1 MNGILRIT
9 DPILSDDSIDKYED
23 VEYEPVAGT
32 NLNSS
37 GADIRLAIET
47 QDIFTHPSESFLIIE
62 GRLLKA
68 DGTPYD
74 PANLITL
81 TNNGIM
87 HLFKR
92 IRYDLSGQEI
102 ENIMNVGQVTT
113 MLGLLKYPDDFS
125 KSKGL
130 NQLWYKDTTIR
141 ADNENGGFNV
151 RRTYIFQADPVGSF
165 SFKIPLKHIFG
176 FCEDYDFSKSKGLNQ
191 LWYKDTTIRAD
202 NENGGFNVRRT
213 YIFQADPVG
222 SFSFKI
228 PLKHIFG
235 FCEDYDKVVYG
246 LKHNLTLTRNND
258 NDAIFKSAALAV
270 GGRDNVADG
279 QVRLSKVSWFM
290 PHVTPA
296 DKVKMELY
304 KIIERKEKIP
314 VGYRMIQCDS
324 ATIPHNSTSFSRRLS
339 VKSSPEVPR
348 FIIVGFQTNK
358 SGNQKRNPSVF
369 DSVNIS
375 NIYVMLNSMRYPT
388 ADYNI
393 SFDKQQF
400 SRVYGDTADFRS
412 KFFNMDELVSSP
424 NINPSDYRTLY
435 PLFLFDVSKQSEK
448 LKYSTTDIQVKM
460 FFSDG
465 IPLNTQVYG
474 VIISDRLINFQSD
487 GNKFSVVF

>member
-1 MNGILRIT
+1 MSGILRIT
-9 DPILSDDSIDKYED
+9 DPIPSDDSIDKYED
-23 VEYEPVAGT
+23 YEYGTVAGT
-32 NLNSS
+32 NLNSFGS
-37 GADIRLAIET
+37 DIRLTIET
-47 QDIFTHPSESFLIIE
+47 QDVFTQPSESFLIIE
-62 GRLLKA
+62 GQLVRNDNNNVYA
-68 DGTPYD
+68 VGD
-74 PANLITL
+74 LITL
-81 TNNGIM
+81 TNNGIT

-92 IRYDLSGQEI
+92 IQYDLSGQVVESLQDP
-102 ENIMNVGQVTT
+102 GQATT

-130 NQLWYKDTTIR
+130 NQLWYKDMTVNANNNNAGFSIR
-141 ADNENGGFNV
+141 
-151 RRTYIFQADPVGSF
+151 RSYIIVNADPIG
-165 SFKIPLKHIFG
+165 
-176 FCEDYDFSKSKGLNQ
+176 
-191 LWYKDTTIRAD
+191 T
-202 NENGGFNVRRT
+202 
-213 YIFQADPVG
+213 
-222 SFSFKI
+222 FSFKI

-246 LKHNLTLTRNND
+246 LKHTLTLTRNND
-258 NDAIFKSAALAV
+258 NNAIFKT
-270 GGRDNVADG
+270 DNVDG
-279 QVRLSKVSWFM
+279 AGNDVVVDGKVILSKVSWFM

-296 DKVKMELY
+296 DKDQMELY

-314 VGYRMIQCDS
+314 VGYRMIQCDN
-324 ATIPHNSTSFSRRLS
+324 AVIPPTSTSFSWRLS

-358 SGNQKRNPSVF
+358 IGNQKTNPSLF
-369 DSVNIS
+369 NNVNVS
-375 NIYVMLNSMRYPT
+375 NMYVMLNSMRYP
-388 ADYNI
+388 AVDYNI

-400 SRVYGDTADFRS
+400 SRVYGDAADFRS

-460 FFSDG
+460 HFSVG
-465 IPLNTQVYG
+465 IPNNTQAYT

>member
-1 MNGILRIT
+1 MKSILRIT
-9 DPILSDDSIDKYED
+9 DPILSDNSIDKYEEI
-23 VEYEPVAGT
+23 VYEPVAGT
-32 NLNSS
+32 NLNAS
-37 GADIRLAIET
+37 GQDIRLTVET
-47 QDIFTHPSESFLIIE
+47 QDIFTHQSESFLIVE

-68 DGTPYD
+68 DNNSYGNND
-74 PANLITL
+74 LISL

-102 ENIMNVGQVTT
+102 ESLVHPGQATT

-130 NQLWYKDTTIR
+130 NQLWYKDTTGV
-141 ADNENGGFNV
+141 ADNDNVGFEF
-151 RRTYIFQADPVGSF
+151 RRQYIIVNSNP
-165 SFKIPLKHIFG
+165 K
-176 FCEDYDFSKSKGLNQ
+176 
-191 LWYKDTTIRAD
+191 
-202 NENGGFNVRRT
+202 
-213 YIFQADPVG
+213 G

-246 LKHNLTLTRNND
+246 LKHNLTLTRNDD
-258 NDAIFKSAALAV
+258 NDAIFKSEAV
-270 GGRDNVADG
+270 DGGGNPVVVDG
-279 QVRLSKVSWFM
+279 KVILSKISWFM

-296 DKVKMELY
+296 DKDKMELY

-324 ATIPHNSTSFSRRLS
+324 ASIPQSNSFSWRLS

-348 FIIVGFQTNK
+348 YIIVGFQTNK
-358 SGNQKRNPSVF
+358 IGEQRSNPSLF
-369 DSVNIS
+369 DNVNVS
-375 NIYVMLNSMRYPT
+375 NIYAMLNSMRYPT
-388 ADYNI
+388 TDYNI
-393 SFDKQQF
+393 SFLGQKF
-400 SRVYGDTADFRS
+400 SRVYGDAAEFRA
-412 KFFNMDELVSSP
+412 KFYNMDELVSNP
-424 NINPSDYRTLY
+424 NFTSFEFRNLY

-448 LKYSTTDIQVKM
+448 LKYSTTDIQIKM
-460 FFSDG
+460 HFSANV
-465 IPLNTQVYG
+465 PANTQAYA